1 MIDSTAAIVLA
12 GGRSSRLASAG
23 IVPPGGKAGLV
34 LAGTTLLER
43 VCGRVGRVARRI
55 VVVAAPGQEL
65 PSLPSAVEVVRDS
78 APGTGPLAG
87 IADGLR
93 AVGGEA
99 AAVLV
104 VSCDVPL
111 VSPQVLGVLREGL
124 LGGAGAPLWV
134 VPEVGGHLQ
143 VLLSAL
149 RPAALEAIDAH
160 LAAGRRDPRSLLE
173 SLAQAGRAIVIP
185 EEKFHPID
193 PGLQSF
199 RDLDTPRDL
208 EDLGDLLAIEGG
220 KLTYGKPGGHSYT
233 PPHGDAKH
241 PRA

>member
-43 VCGRVGRVARRI
+43 VCGRVGGVARRI

-93 AVGGEA
+93 ALGGA

-111 VSPQVLGVLREGL
+111 VSPRILALLREGL
-124 LGGAGAPLWV
+124 LTGPGTPLWV

-143 VLLSAL
+143 VLVSAV
-149 RPAALEAIDAH
+149 RPEVLAAIEAH
-160 LAAGRRDPRSLLE
+160 LAAGRRDPRSLVE
-173 SLAQAGRAIVIP
+173 RLAAAGVARIVP
-185 EEKFHPID
+185 ERTLLPVD
-193 PGLQSF
+193 PGLRSF

-208 EDLGDLLAIEGG
+208 EDLGDFLAIEGE
-220 KLTYGKPGGHSYT
+220 S
-233 PPHGDAKH
+233 
-241 PRA
+241 

>member
-43 VCGRVGRVARRI
+43 VCGRVGGVARRI

-78 APGTGPLAG
+78 APDTGPLAG

-93 AVGGEA
+93 AVGDA

-111 VSPQVLGVLREGL
+111 VSPEVLRVLRERL
-124 LGGAGAPLWV
+124 LSGAGMPLWV

-143 VLLSAL
+143 VLVSAM
-149 RPAALEAIDAH
+149 RPEVLGEIEAH
-160 LAAGRRDPRSLLE
+160 LAAGRRGPRSLLE
-173 SLAQAGRAIVIP
+173 SLAKAGRAIVIP
-185 EEKFHPID
+185 EERFRPVD

-208 EDLGDLLAIEGG
+208 EDLGDFLAIEGE
-220 KLTYGKPGGHSYT
+220 S
-233 PPHGDAKH
+233 
-241 PRA
+241 

>member
-34 LAGTTLLER
+34 LAGATLLER

-55 VVVAAPGQEL
+55 VVVAAPGQVVPAL
-65 PSLPSAVEVVRDS
+65 PIDVEVVRDS

-93 AVGGEA
+93 ALGGDA

-111 VSPQVLGVLREGL
+111 VSPEVLRVLRGGL
-124 LGGAGAPLWV
+124 MGGAGAPLWV

-143 VLLSAL
+143 GLVSAM
-149 RPAALEAIDAH
+149 RPAALEAIEAH
-160 LAAGRRDPRSLLE
+160 LAAGRRGPRSLLE
-173 SLAQAGRAIVIP
+173 SLAKAGRAIVIP
-185 EEKFHPID
+185 EERFRPVD

-208 EDLGDLLAIEGG
+208 EDLGDFLAIEGE
-220 KLTYGKPGGHSYT
+220 S
-233 PPHGDAKH
+233 
-241 PRA
+241 

>member
-34 LAGTTLLER
+34 LGGTTLLER
-43 VCGRVGRVARRI
+43 VCGRVGGVARRI

-78 APGTGPLAG
+78 APGAGPLAG

-93 AVGGEA
+93 ALGDVA

-104 VSCDVPL
+104 VSR
-111 VSPQVLGVLREGL
+111 VLALLRESLMAGP
-124 LGGAGAPLWV
+124 GAPLWA

-143 VLLSAL
+143 VLVSAV
-149 RPAALEAIDAH
+149 RPEVLAAIEAH
-160 LAAGRRDPRSLLE
+160 LATGRRDPRSLVERLAAAGAAWIVPE
-173 SLAQAGRAIVIP
+173 QSLLPV
-185 EEKFHPID
+185 D

-208 EDLGDLLAIEGG
+208 EDLGDFLAIEGE
-220 KLTYGKPGGHSYT
+220 S
-233 PPHGDAKH
+233 
-241 PRA
+241 

>member
-43 VCGRVGRVARRI
+43 VCGRVGGVARRI

-78 APGTGPLAG
+78 APDTGPLAG

-93 AVGGEA
+93 AVGDA

-111 VSPQVLGVLREGL
+111 VSPEVLRVLCERL
-124 LGGAGAPLWV
+124 MGGAGAPLWV

-143 VLLSAL
+143 VLVSAM
-149 RPAALEAIDAH
+149 RPEVLGEIEAH
-160 LAAGRRDPRSLLE
+160 LAAGRRGPRSLLE
-173 SLAQAGRAIVIP
+173 SLAKAGRAIVIP
-185 EEKFHPID
+185 EERFRPVD

-208 EDLGDLLAIEGG
+208 EDLGDFLAIEGE
-220 KLTYGKPGGHSYT
+220 S
-233 PPHGDAKH
+233 
-241 PRA
+241 

>member
-55 VVVAAPGQEL
+55 VVVATPGQEL
-65 PSLPSAVEVVRDS
+65 PFLPSAVEVVRDS
-78 APGTGPLAG
+78 QPDAGPLAG

-93 AVGGEA
+93 AVGDA

-111 VSPQVLGVLREGL
+111 VSPEVLRVLRERL
-124 LGGAGAPLWV
+124 MGGVGTPLWV

-143 VLLSAL
+143 VLVSAM
-149 RPAALEAIDAH
+149 RPEVLAAIEAH
-160 LAAGRRDPRSLLE
+160 LAAGQRGPRSLLK
-173 SLAQAGRAIVIP
+173 SLAAAGRAIVIP
-185 EEKFHPID
+185 EERFRPVD

-208 EDLGDLLAIEGG
+208 EDLGDFLAIEGE
-220 KLTYGKPGGHSYT
+220 S
-233 PPHGDAKH
+233 
-241 PRA
+241 

>member
-34 LAGTTLLER
+34 LAGATLLER
-43 VCGRVGRVARRI
+43 VCGRVGGVARRI

-65 PSLPSAVEVVRDS
+65 PSLPGAVEVVRDS

-93 AVGGEA
+93 ALGGDA

-111 VSPQVLGVLREGL
+111 VSPKVLGLLREGL
-124 LGGAGAPLWV
+124 MAGPATPLWV

-143 VLLSAL
+143 VLVSAV
-149 RPAALEAIDAH
+149 RPAGLAAIEAH
-160 LAAGRRDPRSLLE
+160 LLAGRRDPRSLLE
-173 SLAQAGRAIVIP
+173 SLAAEGTARIIP
-185 EEKFHPID
+185 EATFRPVD
-193 PGLQSF
+193 PTLQSF

-208 EDLGDLLAIEGG
+208 EDLGDFLAIEGE
-220 KLTYGKPGGHSYT
+220 S
-233 PPHGDAKH
+233 
-241 PRA
+241 

>member
-34 LAGTTLLER
+34 LGGTTLLER
-43 VCGRVGRVARRI
+43 VCGRVGGVARRI

-78 APGTGPLAG
+78 APDTGPLAG

-93 AVGGEA
+93 AVGDA

-111 VSPQVLGVLREGL
+111 VSPEVLRVLRERL
-124 LGGAGAPLWV
+124 MGGAGTPLWV

-143 VLLSAL
+143 VLVSAM
-149 RPAALEAIDAH
+149 RPEVLGPIEAH
-160 LAAGRRDPRSLLE
+160 LAAGRRGPRSLLE
-173 SLAQAGRAIVIP
+173 SLAKAGRAIVIP
-185 EEKFHPID
+185 EERFRPVD

-208 EDLGDLLAIEGG
+208 EDLGNFLAIEGE
-220 KLTYGKPGGHSYT
+220 S
-233 PPHGDAKH
+233 
-241 PRA
+241 

>member
-1 MIDSTAAIVLA
+1 VLA

-34 LAGTTLLER
+34 LAGKTLLER
-43 VCGRVGRVARRI
+43 VCGRVGGVARRI

-78 APGTGPLAG
+78 APDTGPLAG

-93 AVGGEA
+93 AVGDA

-111 VSPQVLGVLREGL
+111 VSPEVLRVLRERL
-124 LGGAGAPLWV
+124 LSGAGMPLWV

-143 VLLSAL
+143 VLVSAM
-149 RPAALEAIDAH
+149 RPEVLGEIEAH
-160 LAAGRRDPRSLLE
+160 LAAGRRGPRSLLE
-173 SLAQAGRAIVIP
+173 SLAKAGRAIVIP
-185 EEKFHPID
+185 EERFRPVD

-208 EDLGDLLAIEGG
+208 EDLGDFLAIEGE
-220 KLTYGKPGGHSYT
+220 S
-233 PPHGDAKH
+233 
-241 PRA
+241 

>member
-78 APGTGPLAG
+78 APDTGPLAG

-93 AVGGEA
+93 AVGDA

-111 VSPQVLGVLREGL
+111 VSPEVLRVLRERL
-124 LGGAGAPLWV
+124 LSGAGMPLWV

-143 VLLSAL
+143 VLVSAM
-149 RPAALEAIDAH
+149 RPEVLGEIEAH
-160 LAAGRRDPRSLLE
+160 LAAGRRGPRSLLE

-185 EEKFHPID
+185 EERFRPVD

-208 EDLGDLLAIEGG
+208 EDLGDFLAIEGE
-220 KLTYGKPGGHSYT
+220 S
-233 PPHGDAKH
+233 
-241 PRA
+241 

>member
-1 MIDSTAAIVLA
+1 
-12 GGRSSRLASAG
+12 
-23 IVPPGGKAGLV
+23 
-34 LAGTTLLER
+34 
-43 VCGRVGRVARRI
+43 VAPRI

-78 APGTGPLAG
+78 APDTGPLAG

-93 AVGGEA
+93 AVGDA

-111 VSPQVLGVLREGL
+111 VSPEVLRFLRERL
-124 LGGAGAPLWV
+124 LSGAGMPLWV

-143 VLLSAL
+143 VLVSAM
-149 RPAALEAIDAH
+149 RPEVLGEIEAH
-160 LAAGRRDPRSLLE
+160 LAAGRRGPRSLLE
-173 SLAQAGRAIVIP
+173 SLAKAGRAIVIP
-185 EEKFHPID
+185 EERFRPVD

-208 EDLGDLLAIEGG
+208 EDLGDFLAIEGE
-220 KLTYGKPGGHSYT
+220 S
-233 PPHGDAKH
+233 
-241 PRA
+241 

>member
-1 MIDSTAAIVLA
+1 MDGVGAMINSTAAIVLA

-34 LAGTTLLER
+34 LAGATLLER
-43 VCGRVGRVARRI
+43 VCRRVGGVAPRI

-65 PSLPSAVEVVRDS
+65 PSLPSAVEVARDS

-93 AVGGEA
+93 ALGGA
-99 AAVLV
+99 AAVVFV

-111 VSPQVLGVLREGL
+111 VSPRILALLRDGL
-124 LGGAGAPLWV
+124 MTGPGTPLWV

-143 VLLSAL
+143 VLVSAV
-149 RPAALEAIDAH
+149 RPEVLAAIEAH
-160 LAAGRRDPRSLLE
+160 LAAGRRDPRSLVERLAATGAARIVPERTLLPVDPELE
-173 SLAQAGRAIVIP
+173 
-185 EEKFHPID
+185 
-193 PGLQSF
+193 SF

-208 EDLGDLLAIEGG
+208 EDLGDFLAIEGE
-220 KLTYGKPGGHSYT
+220 S
-233 PPHGDAKH
+233 
-241 PRA
+241 

>member
-43 VCGRVGRVARRI
+43 VCGRVGGVARRI

-78 APGTGPLAG
+78 APDTGPLAG

-93 AVGGEA
+93 AVGDA

-111 VSPQVLGVLREGL
+111 VSPEVLRVLRERL
-124 LGGAGAPLWV
+124 LSGAGLPLWV

-143 VLLSAL
+143 VLVSAM
-149 RPAALEAIDAH
+149 RPEVLGEIEAH
-160 LAAGRRDPRSLLE
+160 LAAGRRGPRSLLE
-173 SLAQAGRAIVIP
+173 SLAKAGRAIVIP
-185 EEKFHPID
+185 EERFRPVD

-208 EDLGDLLAIEGG
+208 EDLGDFLAIEGE
-220 KLTYGKPGGHSYT
+220 S
-233 PPHGDAKH
+233 
-241 PRA
+241 

>member
-34 LAGTTLLER
+34 LGGTTLLER
-43 VCGRVGRVARRI
+43 VCGRVGGVARRI

-78 APGTGPLAG
+78 APDTGPLAG

-93 AVGGEA
+93 AVGGA

-111 VSPQVLGVLREGL
+111 VSPKVLGL
-124 LGGAGAPLWV
+124 LCERLMGGAGTPLWV

-143 VLLSAL
+143 VLVSAV
-149 RPAALEAIDAH
+149 RPEALGAIEAH
-160 LAAGRRDPRSLLE
+160 LAAGRRGPRSLLE
-173 SLAQAGRAIVIP
+173 CLAKDGRAIVIP
-185 EEKFHPID
+185 EEMFRPFD
-193 PGLQSF
+193 PELQSF

-208 EDLGDLLAIEGG
+208 EELGDFLAIEGE
-220 KLTYGKPGGHSYT
+220 S
-233 PPHGDAKH
+233 
-241 PRA
+241 

>member
-43 VCGRVGRVARRI
+43 VCGRVGGVARRI

-78 APGTGPLAG
+78 APDTGPLAG

-93 AVGGEA
+93 AVGDA

-111 VSPQVLGVLREGL
+111 VSPRVLALLRESLMAGP
-124 LGGAGAPLWV
+124 GAPLWA

-143 VLLSAL
+143 VLVSAV
-149 RPAALEAIDAH
+149 RPEVLAAIEAH
-160 LAAGRRDPRSLLE
+160 LAAGRRDPRSLVE
-173 SLAQAGRAIVIP
+173 RLAAAGVARIVP
-185 EEKFHPID
+185 ERTLLPVD
-193 PGLQSF
+193 PGLRSF

-208 EDLGDLLAIEGG
+208 EDLGDFLAIEGE
-220 KLTYGKPGGHSYT
+220 S
-233 PPHGDAKH
+233 
-241 PRA
+241 